1 MNHLTTVQ
9 SNVMLSKQLTP
20 HWPRLSTCSSLK
32 SWDKHTKTKKGKDEG
47 MAWSDIQ
54 MTFMSL
60 KPDSETRKLH
70 DTASLLLYSVIQI
83 NFLYIE
89 CLNKIYFLFSV
100 VKTTKSV
107 KFLQQMLSSTMHKLK
122 PQSPE
127 SKDDQLMPFTQRFV
141 IDFNPVQTEH
151 RYPPPHTQDIAIA
164 WKSR

>member
-1 MNHLTTVQ
+1 
-9 SNVMLSKQLTP
+9 
-20 HWPRLSTCSSLK
+20 
-32 SWDKHTKTKKGKDEG
+32 
-47 MAWSDIQ
+47 

-127 SKDDQLMPFTQRFV
+127 SKDDQLMPFTQRIV

-164 WKSR
+164 